1 MIFRIEISP
10 KKAHPG
16 VEKPPPPPEKNCGGL
31 VHLSKKGVQ
40 KPGPRT
46 CKKLKFQ
53 ISLQ

>member
-16 VEKPPPPPEKNCGGL
+16 VEKPPPPLKKLRGL

-46 CKKLKFQ
+46 CKNLKFK
-53 ISLQ
+53 ISLH